1 MPDPYDIVDVKP
13 DRNVYEEEM
22 GSKTKFWYRDGDYLW
37 LFKNPQENT
46 GEHWAEK
53 IAEQA
58 ASVLGIVH
66 AEVELARSEERRGT
80 VTRSFARGGRTLHHG
95 NQFLEKIVRGYDHDK
110 KFHQSNH
117 TVDNIFRVIETIFV
131 NSEGA
136 KSVKTRMA
144 EYIVLD
150 ALIGNTDRHHEN
162 WGILRR
168 RVGDRWKG
176 FVAPSFDHA
185 SSLGREMKD
194 ERRDRYMAEERVGW
208 YSERARG
215 AIYWFGNERRAPSSL
230 ELAWQVHL
238 RYPDLMNPGLR
249 KLEKLDARRLNDLV
263 ERVPEGWMTPSERS
277 FAIALMKY
285 NLEQLRRLVP

>member
-1 MPDPYDIVDVKP
+1 MSPATGTGQQSGGLTAMPDPYDIVDVKP

-117 TVDNIFRVIETIFV
+117 TMDNIFRVIETIFV

-136 KSVKTRMA
+136 K
-144 EYIVLD
+144 
-150 ALIGNTDRHHEN
+150 
-162 WGILRR
+162 
-168 RVGDRWKG
+168 
-176 FVAPSFDHA
+176 
-185 SSLGREMKD
+185 
-194 ERRDRYMAEERVGW
+194 
-208 YSERARG
+208 
-215 AIYWFGNERRAPSSL
+215 
-230 ELAWQVHL
+230 
-238 RYPDLMNPGLR
+238 
-249 KLEKLDARRLNDLV
+249 
-263 ERVPEGWMTPSERS
+263 
-277 FAIALMKY
+277 
-285 NLEQLRRLVP
+285 